1 METQPMP
8 HAHVTP
14 RRSSLRRTLTQALVL
29 SLIPLGTAFAESYP
43 AVRVTHDGTRIKGF
57 RAGKEVHMTAPKGTV
72 LEVIYIEGDRY
83 KNADSNWYWVILP
96 RDQWGTGRAGW
107 IRGDAVEYV
116 PPSQPAPVA
125 TASLAEMPPVERA
138 RIEPRDAHMP
148 ARAPVEEVTVARPTV
163 PDVILNFEFDRSEL
177 TDEAT
182 RRLAAAF
189 PMPLAGARGVSV
201 ALEGY
206 ADWTGP
212 DTYNERLGQARAD
225 TVKRYLT
232 EQLRIPA
239 ERISVVSY
247 GESNPAA
254 PNTTREGRARN
265 RRVVIKG
272 GA

>member
-1 METQPMP
+1 MP
-8 HAHVTP
+8 HAHVRP
-14 RRSSLRRTLTQALVL
+14 RRSSLRRALTQALVL
-29 SLIPLGTAFAESYP
+29 SLIPLGTAFAQSSA
-43 AVRVTHDGTRIKGF
+43 AVRVTRDGTAIKGF
-57 RAGKEVHMTAPKGTV
+57 RAGREVHMTAPKGTV

-83 KNADSNWYWVILP
+83 KHVDSNWYWVILP
-96 RDQWGTGRAGW
+96 RDQWGSGRAGW

-116 PPSQPAPVA
+116 PPSQPAPA
-125 TASLAEMPPVERA
+125 PTASLAELPPALHA
-138 RIEPRDAHMP
+138 RDEPREALLP
-148 ARAPVEEVTVARPTV
+148 ARAPVEEVAVTRPII

-177 TDEAT
+177 TDDA
-182 RRLAAAF
+182 RQKLAAAF
-189 PMPLAGARGVSV
+189 PMPLAGARGISV

-206 ADWTGP
+206 ADWSGP
-212 DTYNERLGQARAD
+212 DTYNERLGLSRAD

-239 ERISVVSY
+239 EHISVVSY
-247 GESNPAA
+247 GETKPAA